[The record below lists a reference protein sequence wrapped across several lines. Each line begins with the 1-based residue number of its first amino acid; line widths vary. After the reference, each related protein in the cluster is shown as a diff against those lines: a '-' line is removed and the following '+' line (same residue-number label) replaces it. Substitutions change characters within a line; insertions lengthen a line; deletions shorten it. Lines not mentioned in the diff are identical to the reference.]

1 MNIKNFLLAG
11 LLLCAASSPTF
22 AQKADWKEA
31 SAAGYKYKYLANDPT
46 KTRFYTLPNGLTVIL
61 SKNNKEPR
69 VQTYI
74 AVKAGSK
81 TDPAT
86 NTGLA
91 HYLEHMLFKGT
102 DKYGTLDWAKE
113 KPYLDM
119 IDALYEQYNSTK
131 DEEKRKNI
139 YKQIDSVSGIAAQY
153 AIANEYDK
161 LMAGMGTKGTNAW
174 TSFEETVY
182 TEDVPSN
189 AINKYLAVQGER
201 FRNPILRIFH
211 TELEAVYEE
220 KNRGL
225 DNDGRKQFEAM
236 FAGLFKNHN
245 YGLQTTIGTVEHL
258 KNPSLVEIR
267 KYFNYYYVPNNMGIV
282 MVGDFNP
289 DEVIKQIDK
298 DFAYMKPKE
307 VKPYTFKDE
316 APITAP
322 INIDVFGPEAEN
334 IMMGYRLPG
343 ANHPDAKILEL
354 VGSILTNGSAG
365 LMDINL
371 VLEQKLLGAYAFP
384 YVLKDYSMLMLQGR
398 PIAGQSLEDVKQL
411 MLGQIEKLKK
421 GEFSEELVTAI
432 INNEKKGLIE
442 TFENYSATAN
452 DLVGHFTTEIDWSDR
467 VNYANI
473 LSNITK
479 QDIVTFANK
488 YFGDNYV
495 VVNKK
500 QGEDKSIAKVEKPTI
515 TPVPINR
522 EAQSDFAKYVQSI
535 PENTI
540 EPKWLDYNKDIQ
552 KAKVAGFEYL
562 GVENKDNDLFRLY
575 YRFETGTW
583 NNKLLSLA
591 ADYMNYIGTKDMSAA
606 KFNQEMYN
614 LAATFSV
621 SAGTENTNIY
631 IDGLYENF
639 DKTVA
644 LVEHLLNGLVA
655 DESALEAYRA
665 RLFKARE
672 NNKKNK
678 GMIMRGLQ
686 NYAQYGPNNP
696 FNNTLTDEELK
707 NLKASDL
714 VNVIKDLISRKHDI
728 VYYGPNKM
736 TTVANQVAKIHKGA
750 AGGNKDI
757 SNTTAH
763 KFKQID
769 QTNNSVL
776 FANYDMVQAEVAW
789 LRNTEKYNSEIV
801 PTVSLFNEYF
811 GGGMGSIVFQTIR
824 ESKALAYST
833 YSYFGLA
840 SNKDYRNTIVSYVG
854 TQSDKLKEAVAAMNE
869 LLTDLPKSEKAL
881 ETAKDNLRKS
891 LATQRITQES
901 IVFNYL
907 NAKKMGRDYDIRKN
921 VYNSIGTLS
930 FQDLQAFH
938 AKEMKNKK
946 YTYTILANESNL
958 DMNALNQIGEF
969 KKLNLTEIFGY

>member
-1 MNIKNFLLAG
+1 MNIRNLAIASFLF
-11 LLLCAASSPTF
+11 CAATIPAV
-22 AQKADWKEA
+22 AQKAEWKEA
-31 SAAGYKYKYLANDPT
+31 TSAGYKYKYLANDPT
-46 KTRFYTLPNGLTVIL
+46 NSRFYTLKNGLTVIL
-61 SKNNKEPR
+61 SKNDKEPR

-119 IDALYEQYNSTK
+119 IDGLYEKYNSTK
-131 DEEKRKNI
+131 DEAKRKEI
-139 YKQIDSVSGIAAQY
+139 YKQIDSVSGIAANY

-161 LMAGMGTKGTNAW
+161 LMASMGAKGTNAW

-189 AINKYLAVQGER
+189 ALNKYLAVQAER

-245 YGLQTTIGTVEHL
+245 YGLQTTIGTIEHL

-267 KYFNYYYVPNNMGIV
+267 KYFHNYYVPNNMGIV

-289 DEVIKQIDK
+289 DELIKQIDK
-298 DFAYMKPKE
+298 DFSYMKTKE
-307 VKPYTFKDE
+307 VKPYTYKAE

-322 INIDVFGPEAEN
+322 IQIDVMGPEAEN

-354 VGSILTNGSAG
+354 VGKILTNGSAG

-384 YVLKDYSMLMLQGR
+384 YVLKDYSMMILQGR
-398 PIAGQSLEDVKQL
+398 PVEGQSLDDVKNL
-411 MLGQIEKLKK
+411 MLGEIEKLKK
-421 GEFSEELVTAI
+421 GQFSEELLTAI
-432 INNEKKGLIE
+432 INNEKKSLIE
-442 TFENYSATAN
+442 TFENYSSTAN
-452 DLVGHFTTEIDWSDR
+452 DLVSHFTTEIDWSDR

-473 LSNITK
+473 LSKITK
-479 QDIVTFANK
+479 KDIIAFANK
-488 YFGDNYV
+488 YFGNNYV
-495 VVNKK
+495 AVYKK
-500 QGEDKSIAKVEKPTI
+500 QGEDKSISKVDKPTI

-522 EAQSDFAKYVQSI
+522 EAQSEFSKEVSKI
-535 PENTI
+535 PENKI
-540 EPKWLDYNKDIQ
+540 EPQWVDYNKDIN
-552 KAKVAGFEYL
+552 KTSKDGFDFL
-562 GVENKDNDLFRLY
+562 AVENKDNDLFRLY

-591 ADYMNYIGTKDMSAA
+591 GDYINYIGTRDMSAA
-606 KFNQEMYN
+606 EFSQEMYN
-614 LAATFSV
+614 LAAAFSV
-621 SAGTENTNIY
+621 SAGTESTNIY

-644 LVEHLLNGLVA
+644 LVEKFIRGIVA
-655 DESALEAYRA
+655 DEAALDAYKA
-665 RLFKARE
+665 RLMKSRE

-686 NYAQYGPNNP
+686 NYAQYGPKNP

-707 NLKASDL
+707 NLKAQDL
-714 VNVIKDLISRKHDI
+714 VNVISDLLSRKHVV
-728 VYYGPNKM
+728 VYYGPKNINV
-736 TTVANQVAKIHKGA
+736 VAPKVTAIHKMPSDGFL
-750 AGGNKDI
+750 KDI
-757 SNTTAH
+757 KENVT
-763 KFKQID
+763 FKQVD
-769 QTNNSVL
+769 QSKNNVL
-776 FANYDMVQAEVAW
+776 FAHYDMVQAEVGW
-789 LRNTEKYNSEIV
+789 LRNSELYNSDII
-801 PTVSLFNEYF
+801 PTVQLFNEYF

-833 YSYFGLA
+833 YSYFATA
-840 SNKDYRNTIVSYVG
+840 SNKDYRNNVIAYVG
-854 TQSDKLKEAVAAMNE
+854 TQSDKLKESVAAMNE
-869 LLTDLPKSEKAL
+869 LLNDLPQSDKAI
-881 ETAKDNLRKS
+881 ETAKDNLKKS

-901 IVFNYL
+901 IVFSYL
-907 NAKKMGRDYDIRKN
+907 NAKKLGRDYDIRKN
-921 VYNSIGTLS
+921 VYNSIGNMNYATLK
-930 FQDLQAFH
+930 AFH
-938 AKEMKNKK
+938 DKEMKNKNF
-946 YTYTILANESNL
+946 TYTVLANKDKI
-958 DMNALNQIGEF
+958 DMNELKKIGEV
-969 KKLNLTEIFGY
+969 KTLSLEELFGY